1 MDLPIFELEINESPS
16 SDTGVF
22 AVSIVNNPA
31 IEEKALFF
39 NKNKVDQKFKMESE
53 EERIISTPI
62 LVADKKIYR
71 NNEEFGEHYIVFTKD
86 TIKKIMQKY
95 FALGLQSNSNLEHN
109 PLLALNGVTMFE
121 SFQINRER
129 GINPPKEFEHLSD
142 GSWYGSMKVTDSETW
157 ELIKDGEFK
166 GVSVEGSFQYK
177 MEEQK
182 EPTEEEKLIDELIG
196 IIEDLEKNNNN

>member
-1 MDLPIFELEINESPS
+1 MNLPIFELEIDENL
-16 SDTGVF
+16 DTNSGVF
-22 AVSIVNNPA
+22 AVSIVKEPA

-39 NKNKVDQKFKMESE
+39 SEDGVDQKFKMEDE

-71 NNEEFGEHYIVFTKD
+71 DNEEFGEHYITFSAD

-95 FALGLQSNSNLEHN
+95 FALGMQKNTNLDHN

-129 GINPPKEFEHLSD
+129 GIYPPKEFEDLSD
-142 GSWYGSMKVTDSETW
+142 GSWYGSLKVTDSETW
-157 ELIKDGEFK
+157 KRIKDGDFQ
-166 GVSVEGSFQYK
+166 GVSVEGSFKYK
-177 MEEQK
+177 SKKGE
-182 EPTEEEKLIDELIG
+182 TEE
-196 IIEDLEKNNNN
+196 DLLNDIMDILNDMKEES